1 MHAVLNVKER
11 DDHLTGQQLFDEH
24 RTLVSRIAVS
34 RDKSAFEALFRY
46 FGPRVKALMLK
57 SGADHAQAEDLVQ
70 DVMMT
75 LWRKVHLYS
84 PERGSVGTW
93 IFTIARN
100 ARIDRLRRS
109 SSRPHEDVDGLELPS
124 SDTDASDEVLANQ
137 QAERVAAALAELP
150 VEQRKV
156 IELAYLCDMPQSE
169 VAEKLDVPLGTVK
182 SRMRLAYAKLKT
194 ELEDVK

>member
-1 MHAVLNVKER
+1 
-11 DDHLTGQQLFDEH
+11 
-24 RTLVSRIAVS
+24 
-34 RDKSAFEALFRY
+34 
-46 FGPRVKALMLK
+46 MLK

>member
-1 MHAVLNVKER
+1 MQAVLRVNGR
-11 DDHLTGQQLFDEH
+11 DDDLAGQRLFDEH
-24 RTLVSRIAVS
+24 RALVSRIAETGD
-34 RDKSAFEALFRY
+34 RSAFEILFRY

-57 SGADHAQAEDLVQ
+57 SGADHSQAEDLVQ

-75 LWRKVHLYS
+75 LWNKVHLYS

-109 SSRPHEDVDGLELPS
+109 SARPHEDVDDLELPA
-124 SDTDASDEVLANQ
+124 DQADAADEVLANQ
-137 QAERVAAALAELP
+137 QAERVASALGELP
-150 VEQRKV
+150 AEQRKV
-156 IELAYLCDMPQSE
+156 IELAYLSDMPQSE
-169 VAEKLDVPLGTVK
+169 IAEKLDLPLGTVK